1 MIDRKITMST
11 KENILALE
19 LLNTLSEYIKDNG
32 VQSAIKHLNI
42 APKELTDNY
51 PKRVLHEVAYAF
63 GMTTDLLL
71 NAKYIRGD
79 QKYAIGFCVH
89 YLYPTLSITE
99 IANSIF
105 QQRDKAI
112 LSRYRCIIERLN
124 PKHKSDN
131 NYLKIKEELD
141 LILNK

>member
-1 MIDRKITMST
+1 MGTQ
-11 KENILALE
+11 ENTIALE
-19 LLNTLSEYIKDNG
+19 LLSTLSEYIKENG
-32 VQSAIKHLNI
+32 LQAAIKQLNF
-42 APKELTDNY
+42 APKELIDNY

-63 GMTTDLLL
+63 GMTTDTLL

-99 IANSIF
+99 ISKSIF
-105 QQRDKAI
+105 PQRDKAV
-112 LSRYRCIIERLN
+112 LSRYKSVIEKLN
-124 PKHKSDN
+124 PKHKADKD
-131 NYLKIKEELD
+131 YIKIKQELD

>member
-1 MIDRKITMST
+1 MGTQ
-11 KENILALE
+11 ENTIALE
-19 LLNTLSEYIKDNG
+19 LLSTLSEYIKENG
-32 VQSAIKHLNI
+32 LQAAIKQLNI

-63 GMTTDLLL
+63 GMSTDTLL

-89 YLYPTLSITE
+89 YLYPTFSITE
-99 IANSIF
+99 ISKTIF
-105 QQRDKAI
+105 NQRDKAV
-112 LSRYRCIIERLN
+112 LSRYKSIIEKLN
-124 PKHKSDN
+124 PKHKADKD
-131 NYLKIKEELD
+131 YLKIKQELD

>member
-1 MIDRKITMST
+1 MKDKITMGN
-11 KENILALE
+11 ENNAIALDVLNSLTAYIKQNGVE
-19 LLNTLSEYIKDNG
+19 AAIAHLNT
-32 VQSAIKHLNI
+32 

-63 GMTTDLLL
+63 GMTTNTLL

-89 YLYPTLSITE
+89 YLYPSLSITE
-99 IANSIF
+99 ISKSIF
-105 QQRDKAI
+105 AQRDKAV
-112 LSRYRCIIERLN
+112 LSRYKSIIEKLN
-124 PKHKSDN
+124 PKHKADKD
-131 NYLKIKEELD
+131 YIKIKQELD

>member
-1 MIDRKITMST
+1 MKDKITMGN
-11 KENILALE
+11 ENNAIALDVLNSLTAYIKQNGVE
-19 LLNTLSEYIKDNG
+19 AAIQHLNT
-32 VQSAIKHLNI
+32 

-63 GMTTDLLL
+63 GMTTDTLL
-71 NAKYIRGD
+71 NAKYLRGD

-99 IANSIF
+99 ISKSIF
-105 QQRDKAI
+105 AQRDKAV
-112 LSRYRCIIERLN
+112 LSRYKSIIEKLN
-124 PKHKSDN
+124 PKHKADKD
-131 NYLKIKEELD
+131 YIKIKQELD

>member
-1 MIDRKITMST
+1 MNNKITMGTEQNIFAIDVLDSLST
-11 KENILALE
+11 YIKQNGIQAAIAH
-19 LLNTLSEYIKDNG
+19 LNT
-32 VQSAIKHLNI
+32 

-63 GMTTDLLL
+63 GMTTDTLL

-89 YLYPTLSITE
+89 YLYPSLSITE
-99 IANSIF
+99 ISKTIF
-105 QQRDKAI
+105 AQRDKAV
-112 LSRYRCIIERLN
+112 LSRYKSIIEKLN
-124 PKHKSDN
+124 PKHKADKD
-131 NYLKIKEELD
+131 YLKIKQELD

>member
-1 MIDRKITMST
+1 MNNKITMGTEQNIFAIDVLDSLST
-11 KENILALE
+11 YIKQNGIQAAIVH
-19 LLNTLSEYIKDNG
+19 LNT
-32 VQSAIKHLNI
+32 

-63 GMTTDLLL
+63 GMTTDTLL

-89 YLYPTLSITE
+89 YLYPSLSITE
-99 IANSIF
+99 ISKSIF
-105 QQRDKAI
+105 AQRDKAV
-112 LSRYRCIIERLN
+112 LSRYKSIIEKLN
-124 PKHKSDN
+124 PKHKADKD
-131 NYLKIKEELD
+131 YLKIKQELD

>member
-1 MIDRKITMST
+1 MGTQ
-11 KENILALE
+11 ENTIALE
-19 LLNTLSEYIKDNG
+19 LLNTLSEYIKENG
-32 VQSAIKHLNI
+32 VQAAIKHLNV

-63 GMTTDLLL
+63 GITTDTLI

-105 QQRDKAI
+105 IQRDKAV
-112 LSRYRCIIERLN
+112 LSRYRCIIEKLN
-124 PKHKSDN
+124 PKHKADKD
-131 NYLKIKEELD
+131 YLKIKQELD

>member
-1 MIDRKITMST
+1 MKEKITMGN
-11 KENILALE
+11 ENNAIALDIL
-19 LLNTLSEYIKDNG
+19 NSLSEYIKQNG
-32 VQSAIKHLNI
+32 VEATIAHLNT

-63 GMTTDLLL
+63 GMSTDTLL

-89 YLYPTLSITE
+89 YLYPILSITE
-99 IANSIF
+99 ISKTIF
-105 QQRDKAI
+105 NQRDKAV
-112 LSRYRCIIERLN
+112 LSRYKSIIEKLN
-124 PKHKSDN
+124 PKHKADKD
-131 NYLKIKEELD
+131 YLKIKQELD

>member
-1 MIDRKITMST
+1 MKDKITMGN
-11 KENILALE
+11 ENNAIALDVLNSLTAYIKQNGVE
-19 LLNTLSEYIKDNG
+19 AAIAHLNT
-32 VQSAIKHLNI
+32 

-63 GMTTDLLL
+63 GMTTDTLL

-89 YLYPTLSITE
+89 YLYPSLSITE
-99 IANSIF
+99 ISKSIF
-105 QQRDKAI
+105 PQRDKAV
-112 LSRYRCIIERLN
+112 LSRYKSVIEKLN
-124 PKHKSDN
+124 PKHKSDKD
-131 NYLKIKEELD
+131 YLKIKQDLD